1 MALQGLIIGRRL
13 PGAKKLLGQGAD
25 DQKGCLSLL
34 ERNKL
39 MALASA
45 PDANNPL
52 IPPASDDTVVPET
65 KQTESVLVVADS
77 ATMTARK
84 ETDVTTISLLMQ
96 GSDLETSLMSKSI
109 FGLNN
114 QVQIDVEFDMSKGSP
129 ILDFIVSDRDTKI
142 NLKPYDLE
150 VTNRVFAASLP
161 ELEIGNKADG
171 YSSFSIRM
179 FDNGKSNI
187 DNGDFGKLLAQM
199 QRADHVMLSALC
211 GHIAGISTSSDG
223 FEAQFSSSDDKEIFR
238 SSLFSNRQVQDA
250 VNTLATQCVA
260 EIRTTGLVEVSF
272 KINTSKPI
280 CTAVQTDELASL
292 DSQIATEQQSLLG
305 IKDQINQLQTQRPLL
320 NLNECSNYSD
330 DMLAKLE
337 RLKVLETEVSSSEAS
352 IVEIIKAIDT
362 GSDFGTRLAAL
373 KEPTDVCK
381 VENGDLQSDINAYMQ
396 QQNPMFI
403 GIQCP
408 NSDDAPKNP
417 MQIVIDE
424 INIDILALL
433 EVHISSD
440 QIDALRSQRDAKKQE
455 IADFQARLV
464 DFEQVKASPD
474 EIQNQIQM
482 NTSLRQTIED
492 IEGRIVILSNE
503 ILDLTAVLEENSGT
517 IAKIDALNQRLVGL
531 SADKESRQVA
541 LDQAKSTSL
550 GAQAVISQRELE
562 ISKLEAQM
570 TDLDVQ
576 MEAASSTAGSLV
588 AEVDNLTQEIA
599 ETGER
604 VVLLESK
611 VTETR
616 ALIDN
621 ANGAIGQKS
630 QEVSKLDAELTK
642 KVAASTLLTG
652 SVSTLTPQA
661 DAAESTVEDMR
672 MSLETNFVSIEQYQ
686 EQEARLNE
694 VTQIVTERT
703 KLIREL
709 RTDLASIEQEEQLLI
724 KMCIADA
731 QCKAAMGERLGVEQ

>member
-1 MALQGLIIGRRL
+1 
-13 PGAKKLLGQGAD
+13 
-25 DQKGCLSLL
+25 
-34 ERNKL
+34 
-39 MALASA
+39 
-45 PDANNPL
+45 
-52 IPPASDDTVVPET
+52 
-65 KQTESVLVVADS
+65 
-77 ATMTARK
+77 MTARK

-223 FEAQFSSSDDKEIFR
+223 FEAQFSSSDDKDIFR

-260 EIRTTGLVEVSF
+260 EIRTTGLVEASF

-709 RTDLASIEQEEQLLI
+709 RTDLASIEQEEQLLT